1 MNELKVSSQ
10 YEKVYIKA
18 LDDAVRRKIFEMLR
32 EARL

>member
-18 LDDAVRRKIFEMLR
+18 LDDAVRRKIFENVER
-32 EARL
+32 S